1 MSKIMAVNAGSSSLK
16 FQLLEMTKA
25 QELCLAEGLFEKIGQ
40 SDPEFTIKYELNEKG
55 EFNKKDNKVVAEI
68 KNHADCVEILL
79 KALVEKGLVKDL
91 NEIKGVGHRILHCG
105 EKYSD
110 SVIMTEESINVVES
124 VNDLGPLHN
133 PANLVGVRAFMKV
146 LPNVV
151 NVGVFDTSFHLTMP
165 EESYMYAV
173 PYEWYKRYSI
183 RKYGFHGTSHKY
195 VSHRAAELLGKPID
209 ELRLITCHIG
219 NGASLAAIKYG
230 EVVDTSMGLTPLDGL
245 VMGTRSGR
253 IDPAII
259 QFISNHEGLTAD
271 QIVNILNKESGFKG
285 FSGESDARKV
295 RAKQAENDH
304 NSDLILKMQ
313 EKSITDYIGSY
324 FVYMGGVDAIIFT
337 AGIGEKSPET
347 RLHVCQRIS
356 EALGVVIDEKLNE
369 AKGEEL
375 CISTPESKVK
385 VLVVPT
391 NEELMIARDVIRV
404 GKVELE

>member
-25 QELCLAEGLFEKIGQ
+25 SEVCLAEGLFEKIGQ
-40 SDPEFTIKYELNEKG
+40 SDPAFTIKYDG
-55 EFNKKDNKVVAEI
+55 KKEECGVPTV

-110 SVIMTEESINVVES
+110 SVIMTEESIKVVES

-146 LPNVV
+146 LPDVV

-165 EESYMYAV
+165 DEAYMYAV
-173 PYEWYKRYSI
+173 PYEWYENYKI

-195 VSHRAAELLGKPID
+195 VSQRAAEMLGKPIE

-219 NGASLAAIKYG
+219 NGASIAAIKYG
-230 EVVDTSMGLTPLDGL
+230 KVVDTSMGLTPLDGL
-245 VMGTRSGR
+245 VMGTRSGT

-259 QFISNHEGLTAD
+259 QFIETHEGRTANHT
-271 QIVNILNKESGFKG
+271 VNVLNKKSGFYG
-285 FSGESDARKV
+285 FTGESDARKV
-295 RAKQAENDH
+295 REKKDAGDYKA
-304 NSDLILKMQ
+304 DLILRMQ

-337 AGIGEKSPET
+337 AGIGEKAPET
-347 RLHVCQRIS
+347 RLGVCNRIS
-356 EALGVVIDEKLNE
+356 EALGIEIDTELNKI
-369 AKGEEL
+369 KGEEL
-375 CISTPESKVK
+375 ILSTPNSKVK

-391 NEELMIARDVIRV
+391 NEELMIARDVIRI
-404 GKVELE
+404 GKLELE

>member
-25 QELCLAEGLFEKIGQ
+25 KEECLAEGLFERIGQ
-40 SDPEFTIKYELNEKG
+40 ADPEFTIKYDG
-55 EFNKKDNKVVAEI
+55 KKDQQLVLSV

-79 KALVEKGLVKDL
+79 KVLVEKGLVKDL
-91 NEIKGVGHRILHCG
+91 KEIKGVGHRILHCG
-105 EKYSD
+105 EKYTD
-110 SVIMTEESINVVES
+110 SVIMTEESIKVVES

-146 LPNVV
+146 LPEVV

-165 EESYMYAV
+165 DEAYMYAV
-173 PYEWYKRYSI
+173 PYEWYEKYSI

-195 VSHRAAELLGKPID
+195 VSHRAAELLGKPIE

-230 EVVDTSMGLTPLDGL
+230 KVVDTSMGLTPLDGL
-245 VMGTRSGR
+245 VMGTRSGT

-259 QFISNHEGLTAD
+259 QFIETHEGYTANR
-271 QIVNILNKESGFKG
+271 IVNMLNKESGFKG
-285 FSGESDARKV
+285 FTNESDARNV
-295 RAKQAENDH
+295 RALQAKGDYKA
-304 NSDLILKMQ
+304 DLILRMQ

-337 AGIGEKSPET
+337 AGIGEKSPEA

-356 EALGVVIDEKLNE
+356 EALGVEIDEKLNE
-369 AKGEEL
+369 IKGKEL
-375 CISTPESKVK
+375 EISTPNSKVK

-391 NEELMIARDVIRV
+391 NEELTIARDVIRV

>member
-16 FQLLEMTKA
+16 FQLLEMTKTK
-25 QELCLAEGLFEKIGQ
+25 EECLAEGLFEKIGQ
-40 SDPEFTIKYELNEKG
+40 DDPEFTIKYDGKKENETIRS
-55 EFNKKDNKVVAEI
+55 I

-105 EKYSD
+105 EKYND
-110 SVIMTEESINVVES
+110 SVVMTEESIKVVES

-151 NVGVFDTSFHLTMP
+151 NVGVFDTSFHLSMP
-165 EESYMYAV
+165 DEAYMYAV
-173 PYEWYKRYSI
+173 PYEWYEKYSI

-195 VSHRAAELLGKPID
+195 VSHRAAELLGKPIE

-219 NGASLAAIKYG
+219 NGASVAAIKYG
-230 EVVDTSMGLTPLDGL
+230 KVVDTSMGLTPLDGL

-253 IDPAII
+253 IDPAIV
-259 QFISNHEGLTAD
+259 QFISNHEGKSAD
-271 QIVNILNKESGFKG
+271 EIVNILNKKSGFIG
-285 FSGESDARKV
+285 FAGESDARKV
-295 RAKQAENDH
+295 RAKQAEGDYKA
-304 NSDLILKMQ
+304 DLILRMQ
-313 EKSITDYIGSY
+313 EKSIADYIGSY
-324 FVYMGGVDAIIFT
+324 FVYMGGVDAIVFT
-337 AGIGEKSPET
+337 AGIGEKSPEA
-347 RLHVCQRIS
+347 RLHVCNRIK

-369 AKGEEL
+369 ARGEEL
-375 CISTPESKVK
+375 CLSTPESKVK